1 MAVHFHVC
9 AVDGAFEEVAGEG
22 GDVDVDAQARDQA
35 RRPGLIFHPA
45 TGVNANAVDPVQTTL
60 RRRILRG

>member
-1 MAVHFHVC
+1 MARLRRWR
-9 AVDGAFEEVAGEG
+9 ARG

-35 RRPGLIFHPA
+35 RRPGLIFRPA
-45 TGVNANAVDPVQTTL
+45 TGVNAKAVDPVQTTL